1 MDMEI
6 PMMTRDAL
14 RAALAR
20 MEASLADS
28 RRNLALA
35 EKAAARRAEAE
46 AIRRRPKAR
55 HYHRRMSRWT
65 GADEAEY
72 RRILD
77 ELLEAVGPDLDRLR
91 HRIGRQ
97 EAAIEALRRKYRVN
111 EARPS
116 LPAWRGGAGGGD
128 PE

>member
-1 MDMEI
+1 
-6 PMMTRDAL
+6 MMNRGAL

-20 MEASLADS
+20 METSLADS

-35 EKAAARRAEAE
+35 ENAASRRAETE

-65 GADEAEY
+65 GADEAAY

-91 HRIGRQ
+91 RRIDRQ

-111 EARPS
+111 EPRPS
-116 LPAWRGGAGGGD
+116 LPVW
-128 PE
+128 